1 MNVKLIRLIYILYMQ
16 VLVKNLSLYAK
27 LEGHEG
33 CVNAVE
39 FNSTGDILVSGSDD
53 RQVMFWNW
61 ESKTKLFDYHSG
73 HEDNIFQTK
82 IMPFTDDSRVVT
94 SAGDG
99 QVNHLFMF
107 VLNVLSITLI
117 TDLHSPC
124 FLFVSTIQIRI

>member
-1 MNVKLIRLIYILYMQ
+1 MNVELIRLIYVLYMQ

-61 ESKTKLFDYHSG
+61 ESKTKLFDYPSG

-82 IMPFTDDSRVVT
+82 IMPFTDDSRIVT

-99 QVNHLFMF
+99 QVNQF
-107 VLNVLSITLI
+107 VLIGSLNMFDIN
-117 TDLHSPC
+117 
-124 FLFVSTIQIRI
+124 